1 MGKLVGTYVL
11 QSVACSSFEKIGA
24 WLMFVIQ

>member
-1 MGKLVGTYVL
+1 MGKLVGMYVL

-24 WLMFVIQ
+24 WLMLVIR